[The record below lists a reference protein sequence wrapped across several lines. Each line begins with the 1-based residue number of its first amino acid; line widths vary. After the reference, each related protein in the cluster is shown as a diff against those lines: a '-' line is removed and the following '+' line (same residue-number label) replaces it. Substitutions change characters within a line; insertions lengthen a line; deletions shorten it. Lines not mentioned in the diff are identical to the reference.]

1 MNNFFN
7 RWFFSTNH
15 KDIGTLYMIFGIIL
29 VLLFD
34 PDAGCID
41 TSHLKFKVRKIMR
54 IFPIKEKKEPE
65 ISDSIA

>member
-1 MNNFFN
+1 MY
-7 RWFFSTNH
+7 STE
-15 KDIGTLYMIFGIIL
+15 TLFEIFVVFYMIFGIIL

-41 TSHLKFKVRKIMR
+41 TAHLKFKVRKIMR

>member
-1 MNNFFN
+1 MYSVETMFELFV
-7 RWFFSTNH
+7 
-15 KDIGTLYMIFGIIL
+15 ILYMIFGIIL

-34 PDAGCID
+34 PDSGCID
-41 TSHLKFKVRKIMR
+41 TNHFKYNIKKAMR

>member
-1 MNNFFN
+1 MY
-7 RWFFSTNH
+7 STE
-15 KDIGTLYMIFGIIL
+15 TLFEIFVVFYMIFGIIL

-41 TSHLKFKVRKIMR
+41 IAPLKFKVRKIMR